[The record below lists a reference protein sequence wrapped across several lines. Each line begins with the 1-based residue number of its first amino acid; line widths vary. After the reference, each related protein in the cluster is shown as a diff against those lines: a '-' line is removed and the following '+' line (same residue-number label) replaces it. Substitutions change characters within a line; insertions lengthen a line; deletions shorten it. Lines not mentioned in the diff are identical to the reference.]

1 MNWSGGGVKL
11 SELMLSASLRLYTL
25 LLLIYPRSFR
35 REYGE
40 LMIQLFRD
48 LMRDGIRQRGCLGVI
63 KVWWRVVAELPAT
76 AWQQHLLAWGNR
88 RERKEN
94 KWEVALIVDRSFSQK
109 ERSNSQ
115 VYLHMIKFPAEM
127 NPATGAEIST
137 QLRSSPFLSFTN
149 WKFGTSVT

>member
-25 LLLIYPRSFR
+25 LLLIYPGSFR

-76 AWQQHLLAWGNR
+76 AWQQHLLAWGKR
-88 RERKEN
+88 RKKGRK
-94 KWEVALIVDRSFSQK
+94 
-109 ERSNSQ
+109 
-115 VYLHMIKFPAEM
+115 
-127 NPATGAEIST
+127 
-137 QLRSSPFLSFTN
+137 
-149 WKFGTSVT
+149 

>member
-1 MNWSGGGVKL
+1 MKL

-40 LMIQLFRD
+40 LMIQLFCD
-48 LMRDGIRQRGCLGVI
+48 LMRDGIRQGGYLGVI

-88 RERKEN
+88 RRKERK
-94 KWEVALIVDRSFSQK
+94 
-109 ERSNSQ
+109 
-115 VYLHMIKFPAEM
+115 
-127 NPATGAEIST
+127 
-137 QLRSSPFLSFTN
+137 
-149 WKFGTSVT
+149 

>member
-25 LLLIYPRSFR
+25 LLLIYPGSFR

-40 LMIQLFRD
+40 LMVQLFRD

-76 AWQQHLLAWGNR
+76 AWQQHLLAWGKR
-88 RERKEN
+88 RK
-94 KWEVALIVDRSFSQK
+94 
-109 ERSNSQ
+109 
-115 VYLHMIKFPAEM
+115 
-127 NPATGAEIST
+127 
-137 QLRSSPFLSFTN
+137 
-149 WKFGTSVT
+149 